1 MPRRWGSTRKHAEAK
16 RARRRKAAP
25 KPRDPLRRDWGSL
38 RTHALDVPSQQKEP
52 QP

>member
-1 MPRRWGSTRKHAEAK
+1 MPRKWNATRQHAEQK
-16 RARRRKAAP
+16 RARRRKAAA

-38 RTHALDVPSQQKEP
+38 RTHAMDVPSQEA